1 MNWILELLD
10 KLFFWI
16 PRFYFLGPDE
26 AGVRTTMG
34 DRVEEIGPG
43 WYIDWPVI
51 HSFWKV
57 NTSVQGV
64 KFAVQSVTTRDDV
77 ALAIRGILLYRVI
90 NARKAI
96 YEVDDFDQSL
106 EAVACGV
113 IEEFTS
119 GKQYGELAD
128 REALKVEIIKDIR
141 DIANG
146 WGIKVWKVFIAD
158 IGKVTNIRVLSDIQN
173 TIIPIESGE

>member
-34 DRVEEIGPG
+34 NRVEEIGPG

-51 HSFWKV
+51 HNFWKV

-64 KFAVQSVTTRDDV
+64 KFAVQSVTTKDDV

-119 GKQYGELAD
+119 GKQYEELAD
-128 REALKVEIIKDIR
+128 REALKAEIIKDIR

-158 IGKVTNIRVLSDIQN
+158 IGRVTNIRVLSDASN